1 MAWGPEAPVYYFGI
15 PEKERRRRVELTPDL
30 CVIDGEH
37 FFIRGVVQ
45 LPVHD
50 APEPFGWT
58 VWCSLSPESF
68 ERVQALWREPGR
80 EAEPP
85 YFGWLSTVLP
95 VYPDTLN
102 LRTLVHSRAV
112 GLAPL
117 VELEPTDHPLAVEQR
132 EGITMAR
139 VREIAERL
147 AHQG

>member
-1 MAWGPEAPVYYFGI
+1 MAWGPEAPVYVFGI
-15 PEKERRRRVELTPDL
+15 PERERRKRVELGPDL

-37 FFIRGVVQ
+37 FFVRGVLQ
-45 LPVHD
+45 LPVVD
-50 APEPFGWT
+50 GDEPFGWT
-58 VWCSLSPESF
+58 VWCSLSRESF
-68 ERVQALWREPGR
+68 DRAQEVWLRSGR
-80 EAEPP
+80 EAEPA

-102 LRTLVHSRAV
+102 LRTLVHTRAV

-132 EGITMAR
+132 NGITMDR